1 MGSAFREAQSMVSGA
16 GNISGS
22 VAPSM
27 ARHACA
33 SVWAEPC
40 HLASSASTTSV
51 AVDAPAPQPLQGAG
65 GGVGVAVECDQ
76 ARLRAQPG
84 QDQARVTAAA
94 KGGVH
99 IDALRVR
106 TLGRIPQSLNGLV
119 QQDGAML
126 QR

>member
-1 MGSAFREAQSMVSGA
+1 MHDLKTRIGDGIR
-16 GNISGS
+16 
-22 VAPSM
+22 
-27 ARHACA
+27 
-33 SVWAEPC
+33 
-40 HLASSASTTSV
+40 
-51 AVDAPAPQPLQGAG
+51 PLR
-65 GGVGVAVECDQ
+65 GVGNRVGIPVEGDQ
-76 ARLRAQPG
+76 ASLGAQPG